1 MNLKQWG
8 QFDPNTPVNINNH
21 ADSMKINGNSQLE
34 LENTGEIML
43 DQVPSNL
50 HAPIINSERS
60 KYSVSQQLFPYLNR
74 IIPGSQNTLFAN
86 NHLKSS
92 FMQSLAKNKVSIPG
106 LSQGDFNLAAFEQPG
121 NNNSFVLNTSGLYPN
136 DGQPSRRSSFK
147 NIEPPQSNYN
157 QKYEYFSE
165 LGKRDSIYSDPKRM
179 PPMNG
184 NISHFPNN
192 NLAFNKNKDFL
203 DVDYMKS
210 IMESQLS
217 NPNLISQQP
226 SVTAA
231 NRYSPPLSQLT
242 SPAG

>member
-8 QFDPNTPVNINNH
+8 QFDPNAPVNLNNN
-21 ADSMKINGNSQLE
+21 ADSMKINRNSQLE

-50 HAPIINSERS
+50 HAPIINSSKS
-60 KYSVSQQLFPYLNR
+60 KYSASQHLFPYLNSMT
-74 IIPGSQNTLFAN
+74 PGSQNTLFAN
-86 NHLKSS
+86 HHVKSS

-136 DGQPSRRSSFK
+136 DGQPSRRSNFK

-165 LGKRDSIYSDPKRM
+165 LGKRDSIYSESKRM

-184 NISHFPNN
+184 NISHFPSNS
-192 NLAFNKNKDFL
+192 LAFNKNKDFL
-203 DVDYMKS
+203 DVDIIKS
-210 IMESQLS
+210 LIDCQLS

-231 NRYSPPLSQLT
+231 NRYPSPFPNST
-242 SPAG
+242 F